1 MSRTVALVHRLRDG
15 QIASAAPGDDDGERD
30 DLEFADALDAFDL
43 RRATRRLRELI
54 DAANTELER
63 VRPWELAKA
72 DPNDVRI
79 DVVLADVVG
88 RCRRLIALAAAFVP
102 DTAGIAAER
111 LGTGT
116 TVGPPGR
123 VFDRLDVPTA
133 AG

>member
-1 MSRTVALVHRLRDG
+1 VHRLRDG
-15 QIASAAPGDDDGERD
+15 QIASAAPGDGGECD
-30 DLEFADALDAFDL
+30 DLEFADALEAFDL
-43 RRATRRLRELI
+43 RRATRRLRELV

-123 VFDRLDVPTA
+123 VFDRLDVPTS